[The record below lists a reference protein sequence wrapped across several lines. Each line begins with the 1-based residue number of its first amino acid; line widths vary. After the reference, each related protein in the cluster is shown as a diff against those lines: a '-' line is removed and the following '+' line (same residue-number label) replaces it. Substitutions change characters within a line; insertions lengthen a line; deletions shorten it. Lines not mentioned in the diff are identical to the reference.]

1 MRVAFVV
8 GTTSGGTGRHVQML
22 AAGCAARGVA
32 VSVFGPAQTG
42 RDFAFDATS
51 AVAFVPVEIAD
62 RPRPLQDS
70 RGVFRLRRAVR
81 ASAADVVHAH
91 GMRAGALTAIAS
103 AGMRARPRLV
113 VTVHNAPVAGG
124 ATGAIYRV
132 LELIVARRADSVL
145 CVSADLEERMRA
157 AGARR
162 IGHAIVPPPAM
173 APDVSATAPSTGMS
187 GAIAREVPV
196 VLAVGRL
203 ATQKGFGVLL
213 RAAARWRDLRPVP
226 LLMIVGEGPLAAEL
240 KDQAAALGV
249 TADFAGQRT
258 DIQAL
263 LAAADVFVLPSMWEG
278 QALIL
283 QEAIRA
289 GAPIVATR
297 AGGTPAITG
306 EDAAVLIPAGD
317 PAPLADAVRRVLTDP
332 ALAGRLRKAALDRA
346 GQLPGPD
353 AAVSAALAEYRHLA
367 E

>member
-1 MRVAFVV
+1 
-8 GTTSGGTGRHVQML
+8 
-22 AAGCAARGVA
+22 
-32 VSVFGPAQTG
+32 
-42 RDFAFDATS
+42 
-51 AVAFVPVEIAD
+51 
-62 RPRPLQDS
+62 
-70 RGVFRLRRAVR
+70 
-81 ASAADVVHAH
+81 
-91 GMRAGALTAIAS
+91 
-103 AGMRARPRLV
+103 
-113 VTVHNAPVAGG
+113 
-124 ATGAIYRV
+124 
-132 LELIVARRADSVL
+132 
-145 CVSADLEERMRA
+145 
-157 AGARR
+157 
-162 IGHAIVPPPAM
+162 
-173 APDVSATAPSTGMS
+173 MS

-240 KDQAAALGV
+240 KYQAAALGV

-332 ALAGRLRKAALDRA
+332 GLAGRLRKAALDRA
-346 GQLPGPD
+346 GHLPGPD